1 MFVRGPFPEDYECE
15 EKEDAASFFVVGGD
29 APLQPPPMRQE
40 SRNLLYFRAVSREGL
55 RGEKRKRSGK
65 VAGDIQVWRGGALK
79 KMHFVGRRRE
89 WCKRVFGGGDRFVA
103 QGRCLQKEH
112 FMAGAG
118 NGARSADH
126 AARKK
131 SYVCLRGCL
140 ERDSGVSGAVLREG
154 SALKGRLRGT
164 SRSVARGLQR
174 WALMKPVWCERPVE
188 GHTGHAPFAKPF
200 RVVKPCC

>member
-89 WCKRVFGGGDRFVA
+89 WCKRVFGGATGLWRREGAFKRSTSWQA
-103 QGRCLQKEH
+103 QGMVREVQIMQQGKRVT
-112 FMAGAG
+112 F
-118 NGARSADH
+118 
-126 AARKK
+126 
-131 SYVCLRGCL
+131 
-140 ERDSGVSGAVLREG
+140 VSGAVWRG
-154 SALKGRLRGT
+154 IQGFQGR
-164 SRSVARGLQR
+164 
-174 WALMKPVWCERPVE
+174 
-188 GHTGHAPFAKPF
+188 F
-200 RVVKPCC
+200 